1 VTDDK
6 IRRAAEAKTVLDNE
20 LFKGAFD
27 KVAAHIEAQA
37 ISCDPDNMERARRII
52 LAKQI
57 LSSIHREFLRMI
69 EDGLIEEVRI
79 REIEKQNSFKRVF
92 RR

>member
-1 VTDDK
+1 MIDK
-6 IRRAAEAKTVLDNE
+6 IRMAAEAKTILDNE

-57 LSSIHREFLRMI
+57 LSSVHREFIRMI
-69 EDGLIEEVRI
+69 EDGMIEEVRI

>member
-1 VTDDK
+1 MEDK
-6 IRRAAEAKTVLDNE
+6 VRRAAEANSILDNE
-20 LFKGAFD
+20 LFKGAFE
-27 KVAAHIEAQA
+27 KVAGHIEAQA
-37 ISCDPDNMERARRII
+37 ISCDPDNAERARRII

-57 LSSIHREFLRMI
+57 LSSIQREFIRTI
-69 EDGLIEEVRI
+69 EDGMVEEIRI